1 MPKILRWASLR
12 WASAAAIALLV
23 VGCGSG
29 SEPPATTEEDTNA
42 DAPAAS
48 ASPEVP
54 AADFDNPLVAGQPPA
69 APEPAQSDKV
79 DGLIQGSNPDEIAE
93 QAENKLKQNRNQ
105 RDPFAIPLA
114 LEPKVRV
121 PATEN
126 NGNGTGAAGNGG
138 TTPGSAISLPNEGDR
153 GYGRPATVTSRN
165 IGLAPPALG
174 DPPAPQPAPK
184 PSASASAGSDSP
196 ASGDSERVETAPAG
210 PPPKPQPADALA
222 IAVSGVVQVG
232 NTFKVIIQVP
242 GETTPRYVE
251 VGDRIANGQVLVK
264 RVEFDDL
271 LDPIVIFEQYD
282 QEVAKAVGEAP
293 MEQPVAS
300 ADLNATA
307 ESDSA
312 Q

>member
-29 SEPPATTEEDTNA
+29 SEPPAATEDDANA

-79 DGLIQGSNPDEIAE
+79 DGLIQGSNPDEIAQE
-93 QAENKLKQNRNQ
+93 AENKLKQNRNQ

-126 NGNGTGAAGNGG
+126 NGAGTGAA
-138 TTPGSAISLPNEGDR
+138 PGSGIPLPDEGDR
-153 GYGRPATVTSRN
+153 GYGSPATVTDRR
-165 IGLAPPALG
+165 IGRFPPALG

-184 PSASASAGSDSP
+184 PTASTSSGSSTSGSSSAPSS
-196 ASGDSERVETAPAG
+196 SEQVPIEPAG
-210 PPPKPQPADALA
+210 PPPKPQPTDALA
-222 IAVSGVVQVG
+222 VAVSGVVQVG

-282 QEVAKAVGEAP
+282 QEVAKAVGESP
-293 MEQPVAS
+293 MQQPVAS
-300 ADLNATA
+300 ADLDTTA
-307 ESDSA
+307 EADSA